1 MDFEYIGL
9 SPKEVQ
15 NLLNCLKTIPSNH
28 YICIS
33 RDIDNNRIY
42 VEDLGKDGREEG
54 NEMEITSHKIDY
66 MQTMIDYDD

>member
-1 MDFEYIGL
+1 MDFDYIAL

-15 NLLNCLKTIPSNH
+15 NLLDCLETIPSDH

-33 RDIDNNRIY
+33 RNIDNNRIY

-54 NEMEITSHKIDY
+54 NEMEITSREIDY
-66 MQTMIDYDD
+66 MQTTIDYDD

>member
-1 MDFEYIGL
+1 MDFDYIGL

-15 NLLNCLKTIPSNH
+15 NLLDCLEIIPSNH

-33 RDIDNNRIY
+33 RNIDNNRIY

-54 NEMEITSHKIDY
+54 NEMEITNREIDY
-66 MQTMIDYDD
+66 MQTIIDYDD

>member
-1 MDFEYIGL
+1 MDYEDIVL

-15 NLLNCLKTIPSNH
+15 NLLDCLEIIPSNH

-33 RDIDNNRIY
+33 RNIDNNRIY

-54 NEMEITSHKIDY
+54 NELEITENYERI
-66 MQTMIDYDD
+66 

>member
-1 MDFEYIGL
+1 MDFDYIGL

-15 NLLNCLKTIPSNH
+15 NLLDCLEIIPSNH

-54 NEMEITSHKIDY
+54 NEIEITDHKTDY

>member
-15 NLLNCLKTIPSNH
+15 NLLNCLEIIPSNH

-33 RDIDNNRIY
+33 RNIDNNRIY

-54 NEMEITSHKIDY
+54 NEMEITSREIDY

>member
-1 MDFEYIGL
+1 MDFDYIGL

-15 NLLNCLKTIPSNH
+15 NLLDCLEIIPSNH

-33 RDIDNNRIY
+33 RNIDNNRIY

-54 NEMEITSHKIDY
+54 NEMEITGHKTDY